1 MANFIIPF
9 IILILVVVF
18 IHEYGHYYFAKR
30 YGVGVTDFSIGFG
43 KEIFGWNDKSGT
55 RWKICWIPLGGYV
68 KFFGDRNVFSQSDQ
82 EELLKKYNDEDKKKL
97 FVLKPLYQRSLIVA
111 GGPLANFVLA
121 IIIFFFIY
129 TFVGKDFTP
138 AMIDEVRKDSPAEIA
153 GLMKNDVILEIDNTK
168 VKSIMDVSKLI
179 TMSTSEFINF
189 KVSRYDEN
197 ILLKVKP
204 NIVDTKDN
212 LGNKIKKR
220 MVGIKLGAFNNEVNH
235 VKLGPSKSL
244 VYAVN
249 EVYFV
254 CISSLKYL
262 GTLIKGKGDTS
273 QLGGYSANFKRFT
286 KYIKEGKE
294 GYAKSAYSAYRERSV
309 GLGAMGFHAYLQSQN
324 IAFEGIYATGFNH
337 RAFKHIKS
345 KAVQATE
352 RLADMRGE
360 CPDLHNTNRRNAHLI
375 AIAPNASSGIICSG
389 TSPSI
394 EPFRANVYTHKTLS
408 GSFNVRNRYLEEILQ
423 VKILDRTGIILDIF
437 AMRAQTAEAK
447 LQVELNL
454 HKEAYSVFTRSY
466 KAIRNP
472 QNRNR
477 IRGED
482 CIWAARAAAGARR
495 PTEALEWLDRS
506 GYSTKEL
513 RQYKSMPEFKS
524 YLDRIG
530 FEALF
535 GTEN

>member
-138 AMIDEVRKDSPAEIA
+138 AMIDEVRKESPAEIA

-220 MVGIKLGAFNNEVNH
+220 MVGITLIPYNNEINH
-235 VKLGPSKSL
+235 KKLGPTKALYYSI
-244 VYAVN
+244 N

-254 CISSLKYL
+254 SISSLKYL
-262 GTLIKGKGDTS
+262 GSIIFGSGDSS
-273 QLGGYSANFKRFT
+273 QLGGPIRIAKISGQVAEFGLIPFLSMMA
-286 KYIKEGKE
+286 YI
-294 GYAKSAYSAYRERSV
+294 SISL
-309 GLGAMGFHAYLQSQN
+309 GLINLFPIPLLDGGHLMFY
-324 IAFEGIYATGFNH
+324 AFEKVLGRPLSQKTQEGF
-337 RAFKHIKS
+337 F
-345 KAVQATE
+345 
-352 RLADMRGE
+352 
-360 CPDLHNTNRRNAHLI
+360 
-375 AIAPNASSGIICSG
+375 
-389 TSPSI
+389 
-394 EPFRANVYTHKTLS
+394 
-408 GSFNVRNRYLEEILQ
+408 
-423 VKILDRTGIILDIF
+423 
-437 AMRAQTAEAK
+437 
-447 LQVELNL
+447 
-454 HKEAYSVFTRSY
+454 
-466 KAIRNP
+466 
-472 QNRNR
+472 
-477 IRGED
+477 
-482 CIWAARAAAGARR
+482 
-495 PTEALEWLDRS
+495 
-506 GYSTKEL
+506 
-513 RQYKSMPEFKS
+513 
-524 YLDRIG
+524 RIG
-530 FEALF
+530 LF
-535 GTEN
+535 LILSLMFFATFNDLKDLGLF